1 MNAHGLFFIS
11 AILIIGVICCAGCT
25 SPQAP
30 AVTPTV
36 VPQAPAAASPSATVP
51 PATPSPTI
59 GARTIEATLAVTV
72 PATAVPEPPWIQKPS
87 VMDSADDPYIFFQ
100 TTTKEAL
107 VFDIPDCGMRATFP
121 EAAEDPA
128 YGIIQTEPKLIMV
141 TPEEMTAFF
150 AAQKKPY
157 ADDPDP
163 QYNIDPN
170 LIGGA
175 RCAGAVAS
183 PTWNFIRI
191 NATFVPRNSHPAVYD
206 IGINFR
212 SHGRIIEQLQ
222 INSTFVLDQPIIMAR
237 YIPLT
242 NREMDQIDMV
252 DYVFAKRV

>member
-1 MNAHGLFFIS
+1 MHPRLPC
-11 AILIIGVICCAGCT
+11 LICVLLVGSLAFCAGCT
-25 SPQAP
+25 SPLPDTPPVTTPLAVLVATPITGVSLAP
-30 AVTPTV
+30 VPIPIAPQDETTSAVISPSKTPVTPT
-36 VPQAPAAASPSATVP
+36 
-51 PATPSPTI
+51 
-59 GARTIEATLAVTV
+59 
-72 PATAVPEPPWIQKPS
+72 WIPKPS
-87 VMDSADDPYIFFQ
+87 VMDSAEDPYIFFQ

-128 YGIIQTEPKLIMV
+128 YGIVQTEPRLIMV
-141 TPEEMTAFF
+141 TPEEMTAFL
-150 AAQKKPY
+150 AAHKKPY
-157 ADDPDP
+157 ADNPDP

-175 RCAGAVAS
+175 KCAGAVAS

-222 INSTFVLDQPIIMAR
+222 INSTFVLDQPIIIAR

-252 DYVFAKRV
+252 DYVFAKRG